1 MAASLIARS
10 LTISRGPH
18 LLVVDADLTL
28 APGVR
33 MGLVGRNGVG
43 KSTLLLALSGQLDP
57 DSGSVDLAPREATV
71 GLLAQEPE
79 RSSRET
85 VRRFIDRRTGVLD
98 AQRALDEATED
109 LAQGQPRADDR
120 YSSALDRWLGLGA
133 ADLDARIAVTASDLG
148 IAERLLDQPTAS
160 LSGGE
165 AARCALASVMLS
177 RYDILLLDEPTNDL
191 DADGLDRLESW
202 VLTLDAP
209 LVVVSHD
216 RTFLERTITEVAE
229 IDEFTHRVSVFAGG
243 WAAFRSERELARVH
257 ARRRFDT
264 YDEKRRQ
271 LRRRAQRE
279 REWAAQGRARVRR
292 TDEPDKNIRQFKLD
306 QTEQLAGRAARTERA
321 IERLDVVDEP
331 RDPWVL
337 RFRIPTVGRSGD
349 LVAELHEVTIDR
361 GSFRFGPVTARMNV
375 GDRIALVGAN
385 GSGKTTLID
394 LLAGR
399 LTADG
404 GRLTLGAS
412 VVVGEVEQARQRLV
426 SDRPLLDVVGA
437 ETGLALVDT
446 RTLLAKFGLSADHVH
461 RPSSSLSPGERTRA
475 SLAVLMA
482 NGANVLVLDE
492 PTNHLDV
499 EAIEQL
505 ESALEGFEGTVV
517 LVTHDRAL
525 LDNVRLDRRWEM
537 IDGQL
542 TQL

>member
-1 MAASLIARS
+1 
-10 LTISRGPH
+10 
-18 LLVVDADLTL
+18 
-28 APGVR
+28 

-43 KSTLLLALSGQLDP
+43 KSTLLLALCGRMEP
-57 DSGSVDLAPREATV
+57 DSGSVDLAPSQATV

-79 RSSRET
+79 RSTGET
-85 VRRFIDRRTGVLD
+85 VRHFIHRRTGVLD
-98 AQRALDEATED
+98 AQHALDAATEC
-109 LAQGQPRADDR
+109 LALGRSGADDR
-120 YSSALDRWLGLGA
+120 YSAALDRWLGLGA

-148 IAERLLDQPTAS
+148 IAVRLLDQPMAS

-191 DADGLDRLESW
+191 DIEGLDRLESW
-202 VLTLDAP
+202 VLGLDTP

-229 IDEFTHRVSVFAGG
+229 IDEFTRRVSVFAGG
-243 WAAFRSERELARVH
+243 WAAFRSERELVRMH
-257 ARRRFDT
+257 ARHQFDA
-264 YDEKRRQ
+264 YDEKRRRLQ
-271 LRRRAQRE
+271 RRAQRE

-292 TDEPDKNIRQFKLD
+292 ADEPDKNIRHFKLN

-321 IERLDVVDEP
+321 IERLDVAEEP
-331 RDPWVL
+331 RDPWEL
-337 RFRIPTVGRSGD
+337 RFRIPAAGRSGD
-349 LVAELHEVTIDR
+349 VVAELHDVTIDR
-361 GSFRFGPVTARMNV
+361 GSFRFGPVTARMDA

-399 LTADG
+399 LAPDG
-404 GRLTLGAS
+404 GQLTLGAS

-426 SDRPLLDVVGA
+426 SDRPLLDVVTA
-437 ETGLALVDT
+437 ETGLTLVDA
-446 RTLLAKFGLSADHVH
+446 RSLSAKFGLSADHVR
-461 RPSSSLSPGERTRA
+461 RPASSLSPGERTRA

-482 NGANVLVLDE
+482 NGANLLVLDE

-505 ESALEGFEGTVV
+505 ESALDGFEGTVV

-537 IDGQL
+537 IDGRL
-542 TQL
+542 TQS